1 MGVDDRRRP
10 RERLVRRSI
19 GRQSRR
25 ISIARPRAPGLPRF
39 LNTPYVRIT
48 LFFGGIIAVG
58 TVLLLMPWAT
68 ADGTPTDFI
77 TALFTATSA
86 SFVTGLIL
94 VETGDYWS
102 IYGHLI
108 ILGLI
113 EIGGLGYVAGLA
125 IIIFGRERRASLSD
139 RQSLRAT
146 LGGGTLGSVS
156 REAKEVIRISVVL
169 QLIGFLVLVPGFVIA
184 GHGLGEASWFA
195 AFHAVSAFHNA
206 GFDITGG
213 APSLFEYRYS
223 ILVAGPITL
232 LSFAGATGAA
242 ILIIIV
248 RQRRWLTLPLDAKIV
263 VGGMAGV
270 AVAGFIGI
278 LVTEWS
284 NPATLGSQ
292 PIVNRL
298 WDGLVMAVGNRTSGS
313 STFAVDA
320 TYDHTLFLLIWLM
333 LIGGAAGSMTGGIK
347 VNSFMVM
354 FTSIMTS
361 IRGLPHASIF
371 GREIADVQVR
381 RAITIASFAFVWV
394 NSVALLI
401 DLIEEGDFVAILF
414 DVVSAFGLVGLS
426 TGTIPEMSDFGKGV
440 IILSMF
446 VGRFAPFF
454 LALELANRQR
464 YARFRYPQGEVRIG

>member
-1 MGVDDRRRP
+1 
-10 RERLVRRSI
+10 
-19 GRQSRR
+19 
-25 ISIARPRAPGLPRF
+25 
-39 LNTPYVRIT
+39 
-48 LFFGGIIAVG
+48 
-58 TVLLLMPWAT
+58 MPWAS
-68 ADGTPTDFI
+68 ADGTATDFI

-94 VETGDYWS
+94 VETGEYWS

-108 ILGLI
+108 ILFLI
-113 EIGGLGYVAGLA
+113 EVGGLGYVAGLA
-125 IIIFGRERRASLSD
+125 IIIFGRERQASLSV

-156 REAKEVIRISVVL
+156 QEAKEVIRISIVL
-169 QLIGFLVLVPGFVIA
+169 QLIGFLVLIVGFIVA

-195 AFHAVSAFHNA
+195 IFHSVSAFHNA

-232 LSFAGATGAA
+232 LSFVGATGAA
-242 ILIIIV
+242 ILIVIY
-248 RQRRWLTLPLDAKIV
+248 RQKRWLTLPLDVKIV
-263 VGGMAGV
+263 IAGMVGV
-270 AVAGFIGI
+270 AIAGFIGI

-284 NPATLGSQ
+284 NPETLGSQ
-292 PIVNRL
+292 PIVNRI
-298 WDGLVMAVGNRTSGS
+298 WDSLVVAAGNRTSGF
-313 STFAVDA
+313 STFAVNA
-320 TYDHTLFLLIWLM
+320 TYEHTLFLLIWLM

-347 VNSFMVM
+347 INAFMVL
-354 FTSIMTS
+354 FTSVSSSM
-361 IRGLPHASIF
+361 RGLAHASIF

-394 NSVALLI
+394 NAIAFLL
-401 DLIEEGDFVAILF
+401 DFIEQGHFVDILF

-426 TGTIPEMSDFGKGV
+426 TGTIPGMSDFGKSL

-454 LALELANRQR
+454 LALELANRER
-464 YARFRYPQGEVRIG
+464 FTRFRYPEEEVRIG